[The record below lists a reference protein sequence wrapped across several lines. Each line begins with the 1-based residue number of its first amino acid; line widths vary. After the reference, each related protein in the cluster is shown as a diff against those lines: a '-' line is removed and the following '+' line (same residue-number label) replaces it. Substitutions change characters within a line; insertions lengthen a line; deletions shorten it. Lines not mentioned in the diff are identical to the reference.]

1 MLSENQLKWA
11 KTPGNYDSLNISKI
25 YPSDNIYGIP
35 NIPVQGSYFKPKD
48 LIPYGSRKKDA
59 QDYGLHFFVDDYRFE
74 PAWNRPVKTL
84 SYIKQFGVVL
94 APDFSLYTD
103 FPRVAQIWNVYRSR
117 WLACYWI
124 ENGVNVI
131 PTITWGDESSFDF
144 CFEGVPK
151 HSIVAISGM
160 GSRKAKTKEAYL
172 KGFKEM
178 VRRLEPQTIIVY
190 GGTDIPLEDYAP
202 NIYRYKTYWEKRK
215 GE

>member
-1 MLSENQLKWA
+1 M
-11 KTPGNYDSLNISKI
+11 
-25 YPSDNIYGIP
+25 
-35 NIPVQGSYFKPKD
+35 
-48 LIPYGSRKKDA
+48 
-59 QDYGLHFFVDDYRFE
+59 
-74 PAWNRPVKTL
+74 KTL

-202 NIYRYKTYWEKRK
+202 NVYRYKTYWEKRK